1 LDFLEIRLKYFCM
14 NQQVEILEIPIF
26 SDFRVIKSYSLERV
40 GDSNT
45 EVVVDK
51 VPEIKPIPGKEGKFY
66 KREDIKLKPGD
77 WVVVG
82 LASSP
87 DIDLVDDAILDVEAT
102 FGDSIEDFLKNGRI
116 FYEHGYKLAG
126 KTDPSYMYDIPVG
139 IPIAVQIGKD
149 FLYVWALL
157 DKNHPLAQKV
167 YNALSGDERVSQ
179 KLGLSI
185 GAIPMG
191 KGTQKY
197 IDGKVVN
204 IPPKMRLYEVSFTG
218 QPVNI
223 ATWAQ
228 IVKSSVFSMYNV
240 EEVNTPKEDMM
251 PKKEVIKAKE
261 AEENE
266 KEEEK
271 EGTEEEGTKDE
282 GDALTSLLG
291 GGEEGKDE
299 GEGMVGGDSGMSV
312 ADALMGQGMPGG
324 EMPGMPQGGTPQ
336 EMPGEEPAVLADLAP
351 EAQGEDTF
359 PDLVLDKL
367 DFLEQ
372 KLSKL
377 EEVLSK
383 LNMIE
388 EEEHDMDID
397 QGKLEEAQKET
408 EDSLKLGETLKSIN
422 DLVEILTET
431 TQKTL
436 KYVEELH
443 KNLNNIEKKVEK
455 SLSEVIAVTKSFS
468 APKEEEKIVSKA
480 KVGLTKDVHPHMGVT
495 TSEKLEEKVKSIL
508 ASKDKVKKLK
518 SFYEEYINFRGS
530 PVEIQRKKDEI
541 YDKARTTLGLED
553 YEVDI
558 IFREFK
564 KNFSA

>member
-1 LDFLEIRLKYFCM
+1 M
-14 NQQVEILEIPIF
+14 NQYIDVLEIPIF
-26 SDFRVIKSYSLERV
+26 SDFQVIKSYSLEKV
-40 GDSNT
+40 GNSDT
-45 EVVVDK
+45 EKVVDK
-51 VPEIKPIPGKEGKFY
+51 VPEIKPIAGKEGKFY

-87 DIDLVDDAILDVEAT
+87 DIDLVDDAILDVEET

-126 KTDPSYMYDIPVG
+126 KTDPSYMYDIPIG
-139 IPIAVQIGKD
+139 IPIAVQIGKN
-149 FLYVWALL
+149 FLYVWSLL

-197 IDGKVVN
+197 INGKVVN
-204 IPPKMRLYEVSFTG
+204 VPPKMRLYEVSFTG
-218 QPVNI
+218 QPINI

-228 IVKSSVFSMYNV
+228 IVKSSVFSMYN
-240 EEVNTPKEDMM
+240 EEVNQAREDMM

-261 AEENE
+261 AEEKE

-271 EGTEEEGTKDE
+271 EDTREEEGTKGE

-291 GGEEGKDE
+291 GEEENKSE
-299 GEGMVGGDSGMSV
+299 KEEGDSGVSL
-312 ADALMGQGMPGG
+312 ADALMGQEMPGG
-324 EMPGMPQGGTPQ
+324 SAGEMQGMPQDVPQ
-336 EMPGEEPAVLADLAP
+336 GMPGEEPTVLADLAP
-351 EAQGEDTF
+351 ETQGEDAF

-367 DFLEQ
+367 DLLEQ
-372 KLSKL
+372 KISKL

-383 LNMIE
+383 INMIE

-397 QGKLEEAQKET
+397 QGKLEEAQKED
-408 EDSLKLGETLKSIN
+408 DSLKLGETLKSIN
-422 DLVEILTET
+422 DLVEILAET

-436 KYVEELH
+436 KYVEELY
-443 KNLNNIEKKVEK
+443 KNLDNIEKKVEK
-455 SLSEVIAVTKSFS
+455 SLSEMLTVTKSLS
-468 APKEEEKIVSKA
+468 TPREEDSVVSKEKVVSKA
-480 KVGLTKDVHPHMGVT
+480 KVGLVTDVHPHMGIA

-530 PVEIQRKKDEI
+530 PIEIQRKKDEI
-541 YDKARTTLGLED
+541 YYKARTTLGLED
-553 YEVDI
+553 YEVDA
-558 IFREFK
+558 IFRELK

>member
-1 LDFLEIRLKYFCM
+1 M
-14 NQQVEILEIPIF
+14 NQQVEVLEIPVL
-26 SDFRVIKSYSLERV
+26 SDFRVIKSYSLEKV
-40 GDSNT
+40 INSDS

-51 VPEIKPIPGKEGKFY
+51 IPEIKPIEGKGGKFY

-87 DIDLVDDAILDVEAT
+87 DIDLVDDAILDVEET

-139 IPIAVQIGKD
+139 IPIAVQIGKN
-149 FLYVWALL
+149 FLYVWTLL
-157 DKNHPLAQKV
+157 DKKHPLAQKV

-185 GAIPMG
+185 GAIPIG
-191 KGTQKY
+191 KSTQKY

-223 ATWAQ
+223 ATWAK

-240 EEVNTPKEDMM
+240 EEVNTFKEDMM

-261 AEENE
+261 EEERE

-282 GDALTSLLG
+282 GTKDEGDALTSLLG
-291 GGEEGKDE
+291 GGEDDKGE
-299 GEGMVGGDSGMSV
+299 GEEMVGDNSGTSI

-324 EMPGMPQGGTPQ
+324 EMQGMPQG
-336 EMPGEEPAVLADLAP
+336 MLGEESAVLADLAP
-351 EAQGEDTF
+351 EAQGEDAF

-367 DFLEQ
+367 DLLEQ
-372 KLSKL
+372 KISKL
-377 EEVLSK
+377 EEVLAK
-383 LNMIE
+383 INMIE
-388 EEEHDMDID
+388 EEKHEMDID
-397 QGKLEEAQKET
+397 QGKLEEEQKEA
-408 EDSLKLGETLKSIN
+408 EDALRLGETLKSIN
-422 DLVEILTET
+422 DLVEILIET

-443 KNLNNIEKKVEK
+443 KNIDSIEKKVEK
-455 SLSEVIAVTKSFS
+455 SLSEMLTVTKSFNI
-468 APKEEEKIVSKA
+468 PKEEEKIVSKT
-480 KVGLTKDVHPHMGVT
+480 KVGVTKDVHPHMGVA

-518 SFYEEYINFRGS
+518 SFYEEYITFRGS

-541 YDKARTTLGLED
+541 YEKARVALGLED
-553 YEVDI
+553 YELDV

-564 KNFSA
+564 KNFSV

>member
-1 LDFLEIRLKYFCM
+1 M
-14 NQQVEILEIPIF
+14 NQQVEVLEIPIF
-26 SDFRVIKSYSLERV
+26 SDFGVIKSYSLERV
-40 GDSNT
+40 GNSDT
-45 EVVVDK
+45 ETVVDK
-51 VPEIKPIPGKEGKFY
+51 VPEIKPIAGKEGKFY
-66 KREDIKLKPGD
+66 KREDLKLKPGD

-87 DIDLVDDAILDVEAT
+87 DIDLVDDAILDVEET

-126 KTDPSYMYDIPVG
+126 KTDPSYMYDIPIG
-139 IPIAVQIGKD
+139 IPIAVQIGKN
-149 FLYVWALL
+149 FLYVWSLL
-157 DKNHPLAQKV
+157 DKKHPLAQKV
-167 YNALSGDERVSQ
+167 YNALSWDERVSQ

-185 GAIPMG
+185 GAIPFG
-191 KGTQKY
+191 KGSKKY

-240 EEVNTPKEDMM
+240 EEVNTLKEDMM

-261 AEENE
+261 AEEKEKKEE
-266 KEEEK
+266 KESTEK
-271 EGTEEEGTKDE
+271 EGTKDEGTKEE

-291 GGEEGKDE
+291 GGEEDKGE
-299 GEGMVGGDSGMSV
+299 GEGLAGGDSGVSL
-312 ADALMGQGMPGG
+312 ANALMGQGMPGG
-324 EMPGMPQGGTPQ
+324 EMPGIPQGGMPQG
-336 EMPGEEPAVLADLAP
+336 MPGEKPAVLADLAP
-351 EAQGEDTF
+351 ETQGEDAF
-359 PDLVLDKL
+359 HDLVLDKL
-367 DFLEQ
+367 DLLEQ

-388 EEEHDMDID
+388 EEEHEMDID
-397 QGKLEEAQKET
+397 QGKLDESQKEA
-408 EDSLKLGETLKSIN
+408 EDALRLGETLKSIN

-443 KNLNNIEKKVEK
+443 KNIDNIEKKVEK
-455 SLSEVIAVTKSFS
+455 SLSEMLTVTKSFNV
-468 APKEEEKIVSKA
+468 PKEEEKIVSKA
-480 KVGLTKDVHPHMGVT
+480 KVGVTKDVHPHMGVT
-495 TSEKLEEKVKSIL
+495 TSEKLEEKLKSIL
-508 ASKDKVKKLK
+508 TSKDKVKKLK
-518 SFYEEYINFRGS
+518 SFYEEYITFRGS

-553 YEVDI
+553 YEVDA

-564 KNFSA
+564 KNFSS

>member
-1 LDFLEIRLKYFCM
+1 M
-14 NQQVEILEIPIF
+14 NQQVEVLEIPIF
-26 SDFRVIKSYSLERV
+26 SDFRVIKSYSLERI
-40 GDSNT
+40 GNFDT
-45 EVVVDK
+45 EAVVDK
-51 VPEIKPIPGKEGKFY
+51 VPEIKPIAGKEGKFY

-87 DIDLVDDAILDVEAT
+87 DIDLVDDAILDVDET

-126 KTDPSYMYDIPVG
+126 KTDPSHMYDIPIG
-139 IPIAVQIGKD
+139 IPIAVQIGKN
-149 FLYVWALL
+149 FLYVWSLL
-157 DKNHPLAQKV
+157 DKNHPLAKKV

-197 IDGKVVN
+197 VDGKVVN

-240 EEVNTPKEDMM
+240 EEVNTLKEDMM

-261 AEENE
+261 AGEKE

-271 EGTEEEGTKDE
+271 GKEKETKDE
-282 GDALTSLLG
+282 GDALVSLLG
-291 GGEEGKDE
+291 GGEEDKGE
-299 GEGMVGGDSGMSV
+299 GEGLAAGGDSGASV

-324 EMPGMPQGGTPQ
+324 EMQGMPQGT
-336 EMPGEEPAVLADLAP
+336 PGEEPPVLADLAP
-351 EAQGEDTF
+351 ETQGEDAF
-359 PDLVLDKL
+359 SDLVLDKL
-367 DFLEQ
+367 DLLEQ
-372 KLSKL
+372 KISKL

-397 QGKLEEAQKET
+397 QGKLEEEQKET
-408 EDSLKLGETLKSIN
+408 EDSLRLGETLKAIN
-422 DLVEILTET
+422 DLVEVLTET

-436 KYVEELH
+436 KYVEELY
-443 KNLNNIEKKVEK
+443 KNIDNIEKKVEK
-455 SLSEVIAVTKSFS
+455 SLSEMLTVTKSFNT
-468 APKEEEKIVSKA
+468 PKEEEKVVSKA
-480 KVGLTKDVHPHMGVT
+480 KVGVTKDVHPHMGVA

-553 YEVDI
+553 YEVDA
-558 IFREFK
+558 IFRELK
-564 KNFSA
+564 KNFSV

>member
-1 LDFLEIRLKYFCM
+1 M

-26 SDFRVIKSYSLERV
+26 SDFKVIKSYSLERV
-40 GDSNT
+40 GYSDT
-45 EVVVDK
+45 ETVVDRI
-51 VPEIKPIPGKEGKFY
+51 PEIKPIAEKEGKFY

-77 WVVVG
+77 WLVVG

-87 DIDLVDDAILDVEAT
+87 DIDLVDDAILDVEET

-126 KTDPSYMYDIPVG
+126 KTDPSYMYDIPIG
-139 IPIAVQIGKD
+139 IPIAIQIGKN
-149 FLYVWALL
+149 FLYVWSLL

-185 GAIPMG
+185 GAIPIG
-191 KGTQKY
+191 KSTQKY

-240 EEVNTPKEDMM
+240 EEVNTLKEDMM

-261 AEENE
+261 AEEKE

-271 EGTEEEGTKDE
+271 EGTEEKGNKDERAKDE

-291 GGEEGKDE
+291 DGEEDKGE
-299 GEGMVGGDSGMSV
+299 GEGLAGGNSGASL

-324 EMPGMPQGGTPQ
+324 EMPGMPQGG
-336 EMPGEEPAVLADLAP
+336 MPGEEPAVLADLAP
-351 EAQGEDTF
+351 ETQGEDAF

-367 DFLEQ
+367 DLLEQ

-397 QGKLEEAQKET
+397 QGKLEEEQKET
-408 EDSLKLGETLKSIN
+408 ENSLRLGETLKSIN

-443 KNLNNIEKKVEK
+443 KNIDNIEKKVEK
-455 SLSEVIAVTKSFS
+455 SLSEMLTVTKSFNTS
-468 APKEEEKIVSKA
+468 KEEEKIVSKA
-480 KVGLTKDVHPHMGVT
+480 KVGVTKDVHPHMGIA

-518 SFYEEYINFRGS
+518 SFYEEYITFRGS

-553 YEVDI
+553 YEVDV

-564 KNFSA
+564 KNFSS

>member
-1 LDFLEIRLKYFCM
+1 M
-14 NQQVEILEIPIF
+14 NQQVEVLEIPIL
-26 SDFRVIKSYSLERV
+26 SDFRVVKSYSLEKV
-40 GDSNT
+40 INSDS
-45 EVVVDK
+45 EIVVDK
-51 VPEIKPIPGKEGKFY
+51 IPEIKPIAGKEGKFY

-87 DIDLVDDAILDVEAT
+87 DIDLVDDAILDVEET

-126 KTDPSYMYDIPVG
+126 KTDPSYMYDIPIG
-139 IPIAVQIGKD
+139 IPIAVQIGKN
-149 FLYVWALL
+149 FLYVWSLL
-157 DKNHPLAQKV
+157 DKKHPLAQKV

-185 GAIPMG
+185 GAIPIG
-191 KGTQKY
+191 KSTQKY

-204 IPPKMRLYEVSFTG
+204 IPSKMRLYEVSFTG
-218 QPVNI
+218 QPVNV
-223 ATWAQ
+223 ATWAK

-240 EEVNTPKEDMM
+240 EEVNTLKEDMM

-261 AEENE
+261 AEEKE

-271 EGTEEEGTKDE
+271 ENTEEEVTKDEGAKDE

-291 GGEEGKDE
+291 GGEEDKGESE
-299 GEGMVGGDSGMSV
+299 GLAGGDSGASL

-324 EMPGMPQGGTPQ
+324 EMPGMLQGGMPQG
-336 EMPGEEPAVLADLAP
+336 MPGEEPAVLADLAP
-351 EAQGEDTF
+351 ETQGEDTF

-367 DFLEQ
+367 DLLEQ

-383 LNMIE
+383 LNVIE

-397 QGKLEEAQKET
+397 QGKLDEGQKEA
-408 EDSLKLGETLKSIN
+408 EDTLRLGETLKSIN
-422 DLVEILTET
+422 DLVEVLTET

-436 KYVEELH
+436 KYVEELS
-443 KNLNNIEKKVEK
+443 KNIDNIEKKVEK
-455 SLSEVIAVTKSFS
+455 SLSEMLAVTKSFNT
-468 APKEEEKIVSKA
+468 PKEEEKIVSKA
-480 KVGLTKDVHPHMGVT
+480 KVGVTKDVHPHMGVA

-508 ASKDKVKKLK
+508 SSKDKVKKLK
-518 SFYEEYINFRGS
+518 SFYEEYITFRGS

-553 YEVDI
+553 YEVDV

-564 KNFSA
+564 KNFSV

>member
-1 LDFLEIRLKYFCM
+1 M
-14 NQQVEILEIPIF
+14 NQQVEVLEIPIF

-40 GDSNT
+40 GTSNT
-45 EVVVDK
+45 EIVVDK
-51 VPEIKPIPGKEGKFY
+51 VPEIKPIAGKEGKFY

-87 DIDLVDDAILDVEAT
+87 DIDLVDDAILDVEET

-126 KTDPSYMYDIPVG
+126 KTDPSYMYDIPIG
-139 IPIAVQIGKD
+139 IPIAVQIGKN
-149 FLYVWALL
+149 FLYVWSLL
-157 DKNHPLAQKV
+157 DKKHPLAQKV

-197 IDGKVVN
+197 VDGKVVN

-240 EEVNTPKEDMM
+240 EEVNTLKEDRM

-261 AEENE
+261 AEEKE
-266 KEEEK
+266 KEEDK
-271 EGTEEEGTKDE
+271 EGAEEEGTKDE

-291 GGEEGKDE
+291 GGEEDKSE
-299 GEGMVGGDSGMSV
+299 SEGMTGGDSGASV

-324 EMPGMPQGGTPQ
+324 EMPGMPQG
-336 EMPGEEPAVLADLAP
+336 MPGEEPAVLADLAP
-351 EAQGEDTF
+351 GTQGEDAF

-367 DFLEQ
+367 DLLEQ

-388 EEEHDMDID
+388 EEEHGMDTD
-397 QGKLEEAQKET
+397 QGKLEEEQKET

-443 KNLNNIEKKVEK
+443 KNLDNIEKKVEK
-455 SLSEVIAVTKSFS
+455 SLSEMLTVTKSFNT
-468 APKEEEKIVSKA
+468 PKEEEKVVSKA
-480 KVGLTKDVHPHMGVT
+480 RVGVTKDVHPHMGVA
-495 TSEKLEEKVKSIL
+495 TSERLEEKVKSIL
-508 ASKDKVKKLK
+508 ASRDKVKKLK

-530 PVEIQRKKDEI
+530 PVEIQRKKDEV
-541 YDKARTTLGLED
+541 YNKARTTLGLED
-553 YEVDI
+553 YELDV

-564 KNFSA
+564 KNFSV

>member
-1 LDFLEIRLKYFCM
+1 M
-14 NQQVEILEIPIF
+14 NKQVEILEIPIF
-26 SDFRVIKSYSLERV
+26 SDFRVVKSYSLERV
-40 GDSNT
+40 GNSDT
-45 EVVVDK
+45 ETVVDK
-51 VPEIKPIPGKEGKFY
+51 VPEIKPIAGKEGKFY

-77 WVVVG
+77 WIIVG

-87 DIDLVDDAILDVEAT
+87 DIDLVDDAILDVEET

-126 KTDPSYMYDIPVG
+126 KTDPSYMYDIPIG
-139 IPIAVQIGKD
+139 IPIAVQIGKN
-149 FLYVWALL
+149 FLYVWSLL

-185 GAIPMG
+185 GAIPFG
-191 KGTQKY
+191 KGSQKY

-204 IPPKMRLYEVSFTG
+204 IPPKMRLYEISFTG

-240 EEVNTPKEDMM
+240 EEVNTLKEDMM

-261 AEENE
+261 AEEKE

-271 EGTEEEGTKDE
+271 ESTEEEETKNEETKDE

-291 GGEEGKDE
+291 GGEEGKGE
-299 GEGMVGGDSGMSV
+299 GEGLAGGDSGASL

-324 EMPGMPQGGTPQ
+324 EMPGMLQGAMPQG
-336 EMPGEEPAVLADLAP
+336 MPGEEPAVLADLAP
-351 EAQGEDTF
+351 ETQGEDAF

-367 DFLEQ
+367 DLLEQ

-397 QGKLEEAQKET
+397 QGKLEEGQKEP
-408 EDSLKLGETLKSIN
+408 EDSLRLGETLKSIN
-422 DLVEILTET
+422 DLVEVLTET

-443 KNLNNIEKKVEK
+443 KNLENIEKKVEK
-455 SLSEVIAVTKSFS
+455 SLSEMLTVTKSFND
-468 APKEEEKIVSKA
+468 PKEEEKVVSKA
-480 KVGLTKDVHPHMGVT
+480 KVGVTKDVHPHMGVA

-553 YEVDI
+553 YEVDV

-564 KNFSA
+564 KNFSL

>member
-1 LDFLEIRLKYFCM
+1 M

-40 GDSNT
+40 GNSDT
-45 EVVVDK
+45 EAVVDK
-51 VPEIKPIPGKEGKFY
+51 VPEIKPIAGKEGKFY

-87 DIDLVDDAILDVEAT
+87 DIDLVDDAILDVEET

-126 KTDPSYMYDIPVG
+126 KTDPSYMYDIPIG
-139 IPIAVQIGKD
+139 IPIAVQIGKN
-149 FLYVWALL
+149 FLYVWSLL
-157 DKNHPLAQKV
+157 DKKHPLAQKV

-240 EEVNTPKEDMM
+240 EEVNTLKEDMM
-251 PKKEVIKAKE
+251 PNKEVIKAKE
-261 AEENE
+261 AEEKE
-266 KEEEK
+266 KEEK
-271 EGTEEEGTKDE
+271 ESTEEEGTTDEGAKDE

-291 GGEEGKDE
+291 GGEEDKSE
-299 GEGMVGGDSGMSV
+299 GEGLMGGDSGASV
-312 ADALMGQGMPGG
+312 ADALMGQGMTGG
-324 EMPGMPQGGTPQ
+324 EMLGMSQG
-336 EMPGEEPAVLADLAP
+336 MPGEEPAVLADLAP
-351 EAQGEDTF
+351 ETQGEDAF
-359 PDLVLDKL
+359 SDLVLDKL
-367 DFLEQ
+367 DLLEQ

-397 QGKLEEAQKET
+397 QGKLEEEQKET

-422 DLVEILTET
+422 DLVEVLTET

-436 KYVEELH
+436 KYVEELY
-443 KNLNNIEKKVEK
+443 KNLDNIEKKVEK
-455 SLSEVIAVTKSFS
+455 SLSEMLTVTKSFNAS
-468 APKEEEKIVSKA
+468 KEEEKVVSKA
-480 KVGLTKDVHPHMGVT
+480 KVGVTKDIHPHMGVA

-530 PVEIQRKKDEI
+530 PVEIQRKKDEV
-541 YDKARTTLGLED
+541 YNKARTILGLED
-553 YEVDI
+553 YELDV

-564 KNFSA
+564 KNFSV

>member
-1 LDFLEIRLKYFCM
+1 M
-14 NQQVEILEIPIF
+14 NQQVEVLEIPAL
-26 SDFRVIKSYSLERV
+26 SDFRVIKSYSLEKV
-40 GDSNT
+40 INSDS

-51 VPEIKPIPGKEGKFY
+51 IPEIKPIEGKGGKFY

-87 DIDLVDDAILDVEAT
+87 DIDLVDDAILDVEET

-139 IPIAVQIGKD
+139 IPIAVQISKN
-149 FLYVWALL
+149 FLYVWTLL
-157 DKNHPLAQKV
+157 DKKHPLAQKV

-185 GAIPMG
+185 GAIPIG
-191 KGTQKY
+191 KSTQKY

-223 ATWAQ
+223 ATWAK

-240 EEVNTPKEDMM
+240 EEVNTFKEDMM

-261 AEENE
+261 AEERE

-282 GDALTSLLG
+282 GTKDEGDALTSLLG
-291 GGEEGKDE
+291 GGEDDKGE
-299 GEGMVGGDSGMSV
+299 GEEMVGDNSGTSI

-324 EMPGMPQGGTPQ
+324 EMQGVHQGML
-336 EMPGEEPAVLADLAP
+336 GEESAVLADLAP
-351 EAQGEDTF
+351 EAQGEDAF

-367 DFLEQ
+367 DLLEQ
-372 KLSKL
+372 KISKL
-377 EEVLSK
+377 EEVLAK
-383 LNMIE
+383 INMIE
-388 EEEHDMDID
+388 EEEHEMDID
-397 QGKLEEAQKET
+397 QGKLEEEQKEA
-408 EDSLKLGETLKSIN
+408 EDALRLGETLKSIN
-422 DLVEILTET
+422 DLVEILIET

-443 KNLNNIEKKVEK
+443 KNIDSIEKKVEK
-455 SLSEVIAVTKSFS
+455 SLSEMLTVTKSFNI
-468 APKEEEKIVSKA
+468 PKEEEKIVSKT
-480 KVGLTKDVHPHMGVT
+480 KVGVTKDVHPHMGVA

-518 SFYEEYINFRGS
+518 SFYEEYITFRGS

-541 YDKARTTLGLED
+541 YEKARVALGLED
-553 YEVDI
+553 YELDV

-564 KNFSA
+564 KNFSV